1 MSAAYWQAA
10 EHAFPAE
17 RLDEFLVWAAESG
30 ASDVALQTG
39 LPAFVE
45 IDGKLRRATAAALGR
60 TEMEMLVEGL
70 FNETGVS
77 ILRSGEAID
86 CSKTVRRD
94 RLRRRRFRVN
104 ISPAEVDHSFAVSI
118 ALRVMPE
125 AVPTLDELS
134 IEAEIVAAW
143 ELCAGLTL
151 VTGVP
156 GSGKSTLLAAGTRRL
171 LENGSGRIQSFEA
184 PIEYVF
190 DGIGGD
196 GALMSSAEIPRH
208 FRTFAE
214 GLRSSLR
221 RRPAAVLVG
230 EARDRETVEAVVRA
244 ADYGIAVYSTAHTT
258 GVAATIRRLLAEFPA
273 EERDERGAALVDVFH
288 MVVTQ
293 VLAANPRGG
302 RTALREWLVFDS
314 ELKGALLERPQR
326 EWPVLISE
334 RLADRGTDLVGAAER
349 AFEEGSLGRSDY
361 LRIRAGAGLQGGGDA
376 R

>member
-1 MSAAYWQAA
+1 MSGGYWQAA

-39 LPAFVE
+39 SPAFVE
-45 IDGKLRRATAAALGR
+45 VDGMLRRATAAALGR

-86 CSKTVRRD
+86 CSKTVQRD

-104 ISPAEVDHSFAVSI
+104 ICPAEVDHSFAVSI

-125 AVPTLDELS
+125 TVPTLDELS
-134 IEAEIVAAW
+134 IEAGIVEAW

-244 ADYGIAVYSTAHTT
+244 ADYGIAVYATAHTT

-273 EERDERGAALVDVFH
+273 EERDERGAALVDVLH

-293 VLAANPRGG
+293 VLAANPGGG

-334 RLADRGTDLVGAAER
+334 RLAERGTHLAGAAIL

-361 LRIRAGAGLQGGGDA
+361 LRILAGAGLQGGGDA

>member
-39 LPAFVE
+39 SPAFVE

-86 CSKTVRRD
+86 CSKTVQRD

-125 AVPTLDELS
+125 AVPTLDELA
-134 IEAEIVAAW
+134 IEAGIVEAW

-171 LENGSGRIQSFEA
+171 LETGSGRIQSFEA

-273 EERDERGAALVDVFH
+273 EERDERGAALVDVLH

-293 VLAANPRGG
+293 VLAANPGGG

-314 ELKGALLERPQR
+314 ELKSALLERPQR

-334 RLADRGTDLVGAAER
+334 RLADRGTHLVGAAKR
-349 AFEEGSLGRSDY
+349 AFDEGSLGRSDY